1 MTAAAF
7 FTAWLL
13 HAMAAISPGP
23 AVLLCARL
31 AATEGMRVGLWYAVG
46 VGLGGCLWATAALL
60 GLSVLFEVAPSLLI
74 ALKVLGGLFLV
85 WLGWKMWRH
94 APEPLPEAAL
104 LAGPARTALSAV
116 RLGLLT
122 QLSNPKTAV
131 FFGAVFVSTVPA
143 HPGVGLFLLLLAM
156 VFVNETLAISG
167 VARLFSVAPM
177 RRGYARLKSVIDRS
191 FGGILALLGIKIA
204 AT

>member
-1 MTAAAF
+1 MTLAAF

-13 HAMAAISPGP
+13 HAVAAISPGP

-31 AATEGMRVGLWYAVG
+31 AATEGMRVGFFYAVG
-46 VGLGGCLWATAALL
+46 VGIGGCVWATAALM
-60 GLSVLFEVAPSLLI
+60 GLSVLFEFAPSVLI
-74 ALKVLGGLFLV
+74 VLKVAGGLFLI
-85 WLGWKMWRH
+85 WLGLQMWRH
-94 APEPLPEAAL
+94 APVPLPEAVVDTT
-104 LAGPARTALSAV
+104 ARTPLSAIW
-116 RLGLLT
+116 LGLLT

-143 HPGVGLFLLLLAM
+143 HPGPGLFALLLLM

-167 VARLFSVAPM
+167 IARLFSITPI
-177 RRGYARLKSVIDRS
+177 RRGYARLKTVIDRS